1 MLEDKDRTEKSNN
14 NGVLINRKDL
24 TEISELAESL
34 LPKSVI
40 NCVNRSAAVAPP
52 SLLLTAGR
60 RLREY
65 QLVALDWLQTMY
77 RENLP
82 AVLADEQGLGRR
94 VVTAAFISNLVC
106 EVGAPG
112 PHLILSPASSLH
124 RWQQVLTAWCRA
136 AGGRSHRSP
145 PRLPAVGRRA
155 VGGGRGAPP
164 FANQLLCLPKAPG
177 LVHPPTMGPAVLA
190 EVQNVAAAASF
201 DQIAA
206 LCALRTDRKMLIL
219 SGPHKENPIDLWN
232 IVYLLFPITSGL
244 VEGTGE
250 YTDTV
255 HKLQKLSKKFAAV
268 SLLIYMLKL
277 SYLV

>member
-24 TEISELAESL
+24 TEISELAESF

-82 AVLADEQGLGRR
+82 ALLADEQGLGRR

-124 RWQQVLTAWCRA
+124 RWQQVLTAWC
-136 AGGRSHRSP
+136 
-145 PRLPAVGRRA
+145 
-155 VGGGRGAPP
+155 
-164 FANQLLCLPKAPG
+164 PG
-177 LVHPPTMGPAVLA
+177 LRVAVH
-190 EVQNVAAAASF
+190 
-201 DQIAA
+201 
-206 LCALRTDRKMLIL
+206 
-219 SGPHKENPIDLWN
+219 
-232 IVYLLFPITSGL
+232 
-244 VEGTGE
+244 TGRPR
-250 YTDTV
+250 DSR
-255 HKLQKLSKKFAAV
+255 L
-268 SLLIYMLKL
+268 
-277 SYLV
+277 